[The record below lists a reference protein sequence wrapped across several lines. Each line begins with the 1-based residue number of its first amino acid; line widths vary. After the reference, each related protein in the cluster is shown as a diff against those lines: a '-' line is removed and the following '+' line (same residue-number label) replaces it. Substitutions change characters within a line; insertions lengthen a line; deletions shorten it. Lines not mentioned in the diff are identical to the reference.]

1 MRGEED
7 EDELTFRLPV
17 NAGGAA
23 AISSGRVAGGGRGGG
38 GGGRGRDQGTASAC
52 V

>member
-7 EDELTFRLPV
+7 EEELTFRLPV

-23 AISSGRVAGGGRGGG
+23 AISSGRVAGGGG